1 MTKRAIAKKL
11 SPPKADNNG
20 KQTFTIKAPGAHSV
34 LLVGDF
40 TQWQQNPIS
49 MHNGIPG
56 GWHAEVELAPGPHQ
70 YRFLV
75 DGEWVD
81 DPECTV
87 RVPNPFGSQD
97 CVCQVG

>member
-1 MTKRAIAKKL
+1 MSKRARTTKL

-20 KQTFTIKAPGAHSV
+20 KRTFTIKAPSAHSV
-34 LLVGDF
+34 QLVGDF
-40 TQWQQNPIS
+40 TQWQQSPIS
-49 MHNGIPG
+49 MHNGTPG

-97 CVCQVG
+97 CVCKVG